1 MARKLATL
9 QTQTNFVYLPCKYTV
24 QGAANTTTW
33 AQRTATSE
41 NTEHAKRTGKQHGK
55 PWTQLAVEFYVEGS
69 SFTACAPFENT
80 SSVGCY
86 SAVPAIICSSLHITS
101 YCCYSYVSC
110 ILCSLLVS
118 SEVAASRGHVV
129 VFALPFISYLY
140 HWFLFAL
147 LCLHCGERAK
157 VQMIVHMKMCTDL
170 AFVSLPAL
178 VHLEKPTYPPDTCW
192 QTAHI
197 TV

>member
-1 MARKLATL
+1 MGPTHCNFRKHWTCETHWKTARKALDAFGSWIL
-9 QTQTNFVYLPCKYTV
+9 CGRFVFHCLCSLWK
-24 QGAANTTTW
+24 
-33 AQRTATSE
+33 
-41 NTEHAKRTGKQHGK
+41 H
-55 PWTQLAVEFYVEGS
+55 
-69 SFTACAPFENT
+69 
-80 SSVGCY
+80 

-157 VQMIVHMKMCTDL
+157 VQMIVHMKMCTAL
-170 AFVSLPAL
+170 ACVSLPAL
-178 VHLEKPTYPPDTCW
+178 VHLGKPTYPPDTCW

-197 TV
+197 TVWYSVHAGNDSILQYDWGLIFIPSCR